1 MSRAQFGPVG
11 ISLLLGGLGMAIA
24 IWLIAAPAES
34 PAESIVG
41 GSYDIGRMVLWNAI
55 LPRMA
60 TALVCGAALALSG
73 AIFQQVLRNPLASPT
88 TLGVSAGGGLALA
101 LAMLFAPALLGFGR
115 DLVALAGSAAAAG
128 LVLVIGARQNFS
140 PIALVIAGLIVGLWC
155 GALSA
160 VLLLLNE
167 RYLAGLFIWGA
178 GSLAQ
183 QSWQVPLGLAVK
195 FAVLSGFT
203 ALLVRPLTLIDLGDA
218 GAKSLG
224 VSINFLRLAAMAVAV
239 AFAAIVTSAVGV
251 VGFVGLVAP
260 TLARLTGA
268 RRPVEILIWSA
279 IIGAALLFLT
289 DNAVAWFSQG
299 DGGLVPTGAVT
310 AVFGAPLLIALLSRL
325 KIRHRRPEAAASRA
339 EPGARTRLGLAAI
352 ISLVVLA
359 LALFIGRN
367 GTGAFTVLTPD
378 LFAVIAP
385 LRTPRILVAF
395 LAGAMLAVAGV
406 ILQRLT
412 GNEMASPEILGIGA
426 GATLGVTA
434 GVLIFATLPLAA
446 QFATAAAGALA
457 VIAVIF
463 LRAVRSGLAP
473 ERVLL
478 GGIALTALADAVIG
492 FLGAS
497 GDPRALFLM
506 RWLSGSTYSANF
518 PLVGLAVLVLA
529 LILPLALLFRR
540 WLVFLPLGDAVAAA
554 RGVDVTRARSV
565 LLLLAGLMSAAA
577 TLCVGPLSFVGLM
590 APHAARL
597 LGLRRPADTII
608 GAALLG
614 GGLMTLADW
623 AGRIVIFPYEIP
635 AGLAASLIGAP
646 FLVMLMRGR
655 ARGV

>member
-1 MSRAQFGPVG
+1 MSRAQFGPAG

-34 PAESIVG
+34 PVESVVG

-183 QSWQVPLGLAVK
+183 QSWQVPLVLAVK
-195 FAVLSGFT
+195 FAVLSGLT
-203 ALLVRPLTLIDLGDA
+203 ALLIRPLTLIDLGDA

-279 IIGAALLFLT
+279 VIGAALLFLT

-299 DGGLVPTGAVT
+299 GGGLVPTGAVT

-325 KIRHRRPEAAASRA
+325 KIRHRRPEAALRA
-339 EPGARTRLGLAAI
+339 EPGARTRLGLSAI
-352 ISLVVLA
+352 ISLMIVA

-378 LFAVIAP
+378 LFAAIAP
-385 LRTPRILVAF
+385 LRAPRILVAF

-463 LRAVRSGLAP
+463 LLAVRSGLAP

-518 PLVGLAVLVLA
+518 PLVGLAALVLA

-565 LLLLAGLMSAAA
+565 LLLLAGVMSAAA

>member
-224 VSINFLRLAAMAVAV
+224 VSINLLRLAAMAVAV

-279 IIGAALLFLT
+279 VIGAALLFLT

-299 DGGLVPTGAVT
+299 GGGLVPTGAVT

-325 KIRHRRPEAAASRA
+325 KIRHRRPEAAASRT
-339 EPGARTRLGLAAI
+339 EPGARTRLGLSAI
-352 ISLVVLA
+352 ISLVVLV

-367 GTGAFTVLTPD
+367 GTGAFTILTPD
-378 LFAVIAP
+378 LFAAIAP
-385 LRTPRILVAF
+385 LRVPRILVAF

-463 LRAVRSGLAP
+463 LLAVRSGLAP

-518 PLVGLAVLVLA
+518 PLVGLAALVLA

-655 ARGV
+655 TRGV